1 LIFIALQIV
10 VLLTLPAA
18 ALTLLVVGGAA
29 YVIGILFFIMGE
41 RTPIFHVVWHCFV
54 LMAALVH
61 WLDVYF
67 FIVPL
72 RIGDEIG
79 PLSGDIEI

>member
-1 LIFIALQIV
+1 M
-10 VLLTLPAA
+10 LLTLPAA

-54 LMAALVH
+54 LMAASVH

-72 RIGDEIG
+72 RIGDDIG
-79 PLSGDIEI
+79 PSSSEFEMMEPSIA